1 MRITKISNMYGVT
14 IKFTVPMN
22 FPDDFATIIGESPR
36 CYLDLRL
43 ISIDRMQVDKN
54 LLDWQIKSV
63 SSKEISIFLK
73 FA

>member
-22 FPDDFATIIGESPR
+22 FPDDFVKIIGDSLG

-54 LLDWQIKSV
+54 LIDW
-63 SSKEISIFLK
+63 
-73 FA
+73 